1 MTHTIIRKATLADA
15 PAIFSLKEKLPLR
28 SDGDKTSKGGFLL
41 GTTLEKYVEYIN
53 DAYCLVAE
61 NRDEIIGF
69 GIIIPDEMLRDTEMW
84 QKRNLV
90 DWKVNISAYEPMK
103 LSYFEQ
109 FAFLP
114 GNRRI
119 AVRLAYN
126 LVKKTFDSGAEAL
139 FTTTVHKPV
148 KNLAAVPFIYSA
160 DGVFAGN
167 IDEYYPIVGQINSDI
182 YVMDRTAFANALVKH
197 PLLPFFTQSP
207 LVEI

>member
-1 MTHTIIRKATLADA
+1 MTHTTIRKAAIADA
-15 PAIFSLKEKLPLR
+15 PAIFRLKEKLPLR

-41 GTTLEKYVEYIN
+41 GTSIEKYEEYIK
-53 DAYCLVAE
+53 DGHCLVAE
-61 NRDEIIGF
+61 IDDELIGF
-69 GIIIPDEMLRDTEMW
+69 GIIIPDEMLRDTELW

-90 DWKVNISAYEPMK
+90 DWQIDITSYENLR

-114 GNRRI
+114 GNRRL

-126 LVKKTFDSGAEAL
+126 LVKQTFEKGAEAL
-139 FTTTVHKPV
+139 FTTTVHRPV

-167 IDEYYPIVGQINSDI
+167 IDEHYPVIGQINSDI
-182 YVMDRTAFANALVKH
+182 YVIDRASFTNAALKH
-197 PLLPFFTQSP
+197 PLLPFFTQNP
-207 LVEI
+207 MVEL

>member
-1 MTHTIIRKATLADA
+1 MTHTSIRKATVADA
-15 PAIFSLKEKLPLR
+15 PAIFRLKEKLPLR

-41 GTTLEKYVEYIN
+41 GTTIEKYEEYITGG
-53 DAYCLVAE
+53 YCLVAE
-61 NRDEIIGF
+61 NAGEIIGF
-69 GIIIPDEMLRDTEMW
+69 GIIIPDEMLRGTELW
-84 QKRNLV
+84 QKRSLV
-90 DWKVNISAYEPMK
+90 DWQIDITSYETLK

-119 AVRLAYN
+119 AVKLAYN
-126 LVKKTFDSGAEAL
+126 LVKQTFDKGAEAL

-167 IDEYYPIVGQINSDI
+167 IDEHYPIIGQINSDI
-182 YVMDRTAFANALVKH
+182 YVINRAAFSKAAATH

-207 LVEI
+207 LVEL